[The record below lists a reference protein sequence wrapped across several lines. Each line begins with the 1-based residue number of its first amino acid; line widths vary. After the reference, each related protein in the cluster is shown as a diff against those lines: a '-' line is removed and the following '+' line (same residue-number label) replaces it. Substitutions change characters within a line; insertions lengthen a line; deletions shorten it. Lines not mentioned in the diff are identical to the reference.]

1 MKKDCFHNI
10 IIKIIDVFELIPL
23 FQVKCSAHRSQLVC
37 FLEQPQNEPWSWSS
51 RNQLWCCEVNANHF
65 RFAVCHEPREKKMH
79 KYIPNQFEP
88 VSPTGRSVQPTAV
101 FGSGLRHGPVIVV
114 GSNGGTD
121 HLRNVANAGL
131 DFMPSS
137 SVRSPR
143 RCGNLWN
150 ARFSFSSSASEE

>member
-1 MKKDCFHNI
+1 MNLGLGPAGTSFGVAKSTRI
-10 IIKIIDVFELIPL
+10 ISDLL
-23 FQVKCSAHRSQLVC
+23 SATN
-37 FLEQPQNEPWSWSS
+37 LEK
-51 RNQLWCCEVNANHF
+51 
-65 RFAVCHEPREKKMH
+65 KKMH